1 MGEEDAVCHAE
12 VLLSELPRDA
22 RIITVCDAFPESLS
36 WLGSVQGHRVH
47 ALGVEQ
53 FGQSGSISELYQH
66 FGLDV
71 NTILRAAE
79 RVSGRPVR
87 HRV

>member
-1 MGEEDAVCHAE
+1 MQRAKSTPKHQISRACA
-12 VLLSELPRDA
+12 PIA
-22 RIITVCDAFPESLS
+22 ITVCDAFPESLS

-53 FGQSGSISELYQH
+53 FGQSGSIGELYQH

-79 RVSGRPVR
+79 RVTGRPVR